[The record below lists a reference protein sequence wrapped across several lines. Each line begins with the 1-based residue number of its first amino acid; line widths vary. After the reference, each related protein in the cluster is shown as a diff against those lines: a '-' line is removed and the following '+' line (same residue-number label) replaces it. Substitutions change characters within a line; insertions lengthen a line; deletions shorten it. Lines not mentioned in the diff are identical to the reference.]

1 MHSKNEDDC
10 AGTPWRRVG
19 HHYSFASGLR
29 AGTKSLSVPGL
40 IILRMSKYYRYFG
53 LERDPF
59 LDTADPYFYC
69 ELGALRKAKDRLA
82 ASVDESRGLT
92 VILGEPGTGKT
103 SLSGALEQDLLQD
116 DRVVLGKI
124 LDPTFATEV
133 EFLMAVGRVFGLSLP
148 PRSSAALKNALKNFF
163 FETAVLESRTLV
175 LIVDEAQNLSD
186 EGLEALRLL
195 LNYHVPQKKLLN
207 ILLFG
212 QSELERRV
220 NERRNLVDRVDSWIR
235 LQPLDDAMTG
245 AILDYRLSRAG
256 LGAGQQIFTPGAR
269 EILTRNSAGL
279 PRRLTMLAHLSMEE
293 AADRA
298 STLVREDHVR
308 AALTARGIADT
319 PPVAQPVIEPAANG
333 ESGFFSRL
341 FTRLRRAG

>member
-1 MHSKNEDDC
+1 
-10 AGTPWRRVG
+10 
-19 HHYSFASGLR
+19 
-29 AGTKSLSVPGL
+29 
-40 IILRMSKYYRYFG
+40 MSKYYRYFG

-59 LDTADPYFYC
+59 LDTADPFFYC

-82 ASVDESRGLT
+82 ACVEESRGLT
-92 VILGEPGTGKT
+92 VVLGEPGTGKT
-103 SLSGALEQDLLQD
+103 SLSGALEQELLQD

-163 FETAVLESRTLV
+163 FETAVLESRALV
-175 LIVDEAQNLSD
+175 LIIDEAQNISD

-195 LNYHVPQKKLLN
+195 LNYQVPQKKLLN

-212 QSELERRV
+212 QSELEQRINDRH
-220 NERRNLVDRVDSWIR
+220 NLADRVDSWIR
-235 LQPLDDAMTG
+235 LQPLDEATSG
-245 AILDYRLSRAG
+245 AILDFRLSRAG
-256 LGAGQQIFTPGAR
+256 LGAGQQIFTPEAR
-269 EILTRNSAGL
+269 ALLVRASSGL
-279 PRRLTMLAHLSMEE
+279 PRRLTMLGHLSMEE

-298 STLVREDHVR
+298 STLVREDHVQG
-308 AALTARGIADT
+308 ALVARGIAAQMQR
-319 PPVAQPVIEPAANG
+319 PPAAVAEPAPDAD
-333 ESGFFSRL
+333 SGFFSRL

>member
-1 MHSKNEDDC
+1 
-10 AGTPWRRVG
+10 
-19 HHYSFASGLR
+19 
-29 AGTKSLSVPGL
+29 
-40 IILRMSKYYRYFG
+40 MSKYYRYFG

-59 LDTADPYFYC
+59 LDTADPFFYC

-82 ASVDESRGLT
+82 ACVDESRGLT
-92 VILGEPGTGKT
+92 IVLGEPGTGKT
-103 SLSGALEQDLLQD
+103 SLSGALEQELLQD

-195 LNYHVPQKKLLN
+195 LNYQVPQKKLLN

-212 QSELERRV
+212 QSELEQRINDRH
-220 NERRNLVDRVDSWIR
+220 NLADRVDSWIR
-235 LQPLDDAMTG
+235 LQPVDEATSG
-245 AILDYRLSRAG
+245 AILDFRLSRAG
-256 LGAGQQIFTPGAR
+256 LGTGQQIFTPEAR
-269 EILTRNSAGL
+269 ALLVRASSGL

-298 STLVREDHVR
+298 STLVREDHVQG
-308 AALTARGIADT
+308 ALVARGLSAQMLR
-319 PPVAQPVIEPAANG
+319 PAAASEPVANG
-333 ESGFFSRL
+333 ESGFLTRL

>member
-1 MHSKNEDDC
+1 
-10 AGTPWRRVG
+10 
-19 HHYSFASGLR
+19 
-29 AGTKSLSVPGL
+29 
-40 IILRMSKYYRYFG
+40 MSKYYRYFG

-69 ELGALRKAKDRLA
+69 ELGTLRKAKDRLA
-82 ASVDESRGLT
+82 SGVDQSRGLT
-92 VILGEPGTGKT
+92 VVLGEPGTGKT
-103 SLSGALEQDLLQD
+103 SLSGALEQELLQD

-124 LDPTFATEV
+124 LDPSFATEV
-133 EFLMAVGRVFGLSLP
+133 ELLIAVGRVFGLSLP

-163 FETAVLESRTLV
+163 FETAVLEDRTLV
-175 LIVDEAQNLSD
+175 LIIDEGQNLSD

-212 QSELERRV
+212 QSELERRI
-220 NERRNLVDRVDSWIR
+220 NGRHNLADRVDSWIR
-235 LQPLDDAMTG
+235 LQPLDETMSN
-245 AILDYRLSRAG
+245 AILDFRLSRAG
-256 LGAGQQIFTPGAR
+256 LPPGQQLFSPEAR
-269 EILTRNSAGL
+269 AQLIQSSAGL

-308 AALTARGIADT
+308 AALIARGL
-319 PPVAQPVIEPAANG
+319 PECVVEPSQPQPAIEAPSSNG
-333 ESGFFSRL
+333 DAGFFSRL
-341 FTRLRRAG
+341 FMRLRRAG